1 MKNSEE
7 LRLLAIRLELL
18 KNNLNDKKSF
28 DLFEKEEYK
37 KSILNISKILSS
49 ELQAPS
55 ILSVTES
62 MLSDESKKQRLLYKK
77 IVDRL
82 SMVINAIN
90 TVEDKD
96 SVWSEAN
103 GYI

>member
-49 ELQAPS
+49 ELQEPS